1 MYIILAIVVVFII
14 YFVATN
20 HRPIKPTLPQ
30 PTAKPEDVLT
40 PEGIPK
46 KSAPKPSPAPVKPP
60 APIRPPVI
68 KETSNTVKSS
78 EAITG
83 HTAAYSNIPE
93 PRLRPTTPGCYPS
106 TLPADCGSGK
116 YTFASK
122 QHKYSP
128 YTYLLNQAQG
138 TKYAAFISK
147 LRLLAGTDKCILCL
161 NPVEGEERVR
171 LSNGLFVHKDCYAAY
186 TEKLHQITSD
196 EQLKTLQN
204 PLTPDKLMRII
215 FINEFWPT
223 YPDDW
228 EQRKQIIIK
237 NAEYECESCGENELP
252 LHVHHERELSTGGS
266 NKLENLKCLCEECHK
281 EVHKDNPGVPT
292 GDGSGINRQLIDKAF
307 DTGRNIHFRYK
318 DTKGDFTE
326 RTVKPIK
333 YTKSPQGASA
343 LIAYCYLRKAQRE
356 FIIRKMSR
364 IRIEE

>member
-1 MYIILAIVVVFII
+1 MYIILAIVAVLVIFFI
-14 YFVATN
+14 ATN
-20 HRPIKPTLPQ
+20 TKPAQPIKPTLPQ
-30 PTAKPEDVLT
+30 PTAKPEELLT

-46 KSAPKPSPAPVKPP
+46 KDTPKPSPAPVKPST
-60 APIRPPVI
+60 I
-68 KETSNTVKSS
+68 KDMPNTVKPSVP
-78 EAITG
+78 ITG
-83 HTAAYSNIPE
+83 DILTDNNPHE
-93 PRLRPTTPGCYPS
+93 PRLRPTTRDYYPS
-106 TLPADCGSGK
+106 TLPADYGSGK
-116 YTFASK
+116 YTFTAK

-128 YTYLLNQAQG
+128 YTYLLSQAQG

-147 LRLLAGTDKCILCL
+147 LRLLAGTDKCLLCL
-161 NPVEGEERVR
+161 NPVEGQERVR

-196 EQLKTLQN
+196 QQFKTLTE